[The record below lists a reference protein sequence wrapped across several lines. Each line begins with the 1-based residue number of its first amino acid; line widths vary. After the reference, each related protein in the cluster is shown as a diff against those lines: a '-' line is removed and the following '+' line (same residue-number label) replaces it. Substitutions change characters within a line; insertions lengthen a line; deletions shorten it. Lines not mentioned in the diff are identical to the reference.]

1 VVKSYMSHTRSHTL
15 CSKMVYR
22 AAVLLTHLNVL
33 VREDS
38 DDLIRAVAIPYA
50 LPSERATCAVT

>member
-1 VVKSYMSHTRSHTL
+1 MSHTRSHTL
-15 CSKMVYR
+15 CSKMVY
-22 AAVLLTHLNVL
+22 VLRCVIDSLERTS